1 MASKRVCERQT
12 CGVVLAD
19 AFAEDPV
26 FLWFGPKKAYDVSL
40 RKLMGIF
47 LWALGE
53 SYDLCDVARNED
65 NGGIVSVALWEPAT
79 PHFAAV
85 LRSIVLVVS
94 FFWVCGLWKG
104 LEAARFFLTL
114 EHERARLA
122 GPRHF
127 HLQLIGTDPR
137 EQRKGYGTQ
146 AIAHGLARA
155 DELGVPTYLE
165 STNPDNERFYLRQ
178 GFKVLKEVRARNG
191 GPVVVLML
199 REPRAAKPSRRWTT
213 RT

>member
-1 MASKRVCERQT
+1 MASTKKFCERQT
-12 CGVVLAD
+12 CAAVLAD

-26 FLWFGPKKAYDVSL
+26 FLWFGPKKAYDVSI

-53 SYDLCDVARNED
+53 SYDLCDVARNEH
-65 NGGIVSVALWEPAT
+65 NGDIVSVALWEPAT

-114 EHERARLA
+114 EHE
-122 GPRHF
+122 
-127 HLQLIGTDPR
+127 
-137 EQRKGYGTQ
+137 
-146 AIAHGLARA
+146 
-155 DELGVPTYLE
+155 
-165 STNPDNERFYLRQ
+165 
-178 GFKVLKEVRARNG
+178 VRAPNG
-191 GPVVVLML
+191 GPVVVLMR

-213 RT
+213 HN